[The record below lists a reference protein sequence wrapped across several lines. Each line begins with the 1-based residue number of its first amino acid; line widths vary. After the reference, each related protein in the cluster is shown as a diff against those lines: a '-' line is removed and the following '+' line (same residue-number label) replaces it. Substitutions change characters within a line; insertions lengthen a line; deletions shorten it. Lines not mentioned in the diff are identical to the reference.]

1 MGSTNTWLVFSYF
14 ANIDAKASS
23 QHIDDRLPAL
33 QSLGKSP
40 VLVSSPCGERR
51 KDIPHFRAPS
61 AAPSGMRFELRYL
74 RRRNRFLKF
83 ALLPALVLVLP
94 FYLLEKAIINLE
106 SEWSWFPFAFLRGIS
121 LCRKYRPELIYS
133 TGGPASA
140 HVAAGLTAR
149 IAKLPWI
156 AELQDPIVFK
166 DWTRSKAS
174 LRIASRIER
183 FIFENAST
191 VVFMT
196 EGTTER
202 AVARTGMDPEKACVI
217 YPGAPPIG
225 GAHTSWIKGQFCRF
239 AHFGSLGG
247 SRNVGTMLEALDAV
261 ISREP
266 ALAGVVR
273 FDLYGTM
280 DKLSRR
286 MVADFKHPGIVTDF
300 GKVSR
305 PDAHRAMM
313 KSDVL
318 VVIQNRDDLSY
329 ETIPSKVY
337 EYLQVNRPVLGL
349 VYRNPSLTRML
360 TSLGHFAAEADNPIE
375 AAERIMKILVLWKK
389 EELNPSEPRPS
400 PYTVKAATEQLLTLS
415 RKVQSGI

>member
-1 MGSTNTWLVFSYF
+1 M
-14 ANIDAKASS
+14 
-23 QHIDDRLPAL
+23 
-33 QSLGKSP
+33 
-40 VLVSSPCGERR
+40 
-51 KDIPHFRAPS
+51 
-61 AAPSGMRFELRYL
+61 
-74 RRRNRFLKF
+74 
-83 ALLPALVLVLP
+83 
-94 FYLLEKAIINLE
+94 
-106 SEWSWFPFAFLRGIS
+106 
-121 LCRKYRPELIYS
+121 
-133 TGGPASA
+133 
-140 HVAAGLTAR
+140 
-149 IAKLPWI
+149 
-156 AELQDPIVFK
+156 FK

-183 FIFENAST
+183 FIFENASA

-202 AVARTGMDPEKACVI
+202 AVARTGMDPEKTCVI

-225 GAHTSWIKGQFCRF
+225 SAHTPWVRGQFCRF

-266 ALAGVVR
+266 ALAEVVR

-300 GKVSR
+300 GRVSR

-313 KSDVL
+313 QSDVL

-360 TSLGHFAAEADNPIE
+360 ESLGHFAAEADNPVE
-375 AAERIMKILVLWKK
+375 TAETILAILELWKNEK
-389 EELNPSEPRPS
+389 LVPQESHLS
-400 PYTVKAATEQLLTLS
+400 PYTVQAAAEQLLALS
-415 RKVQSGI
+415 RKVQSGL